1 MGEYDNHIQDPRIT
15 QLLEHNDLHED
26 PMHLNDHWIE
36 LFNKMTR
43 FLKVSSGTYNLSRTY
58 EEEPL
63 VNRYKN
69 QYILK
74 YVD

>member
-1 MGEYDNHIQDPRIT
+1 
-15 QLLEHNDLHED
+15 
-26 PMHLNDHWIE
+26 MHLNDHWIE

-43 FLKVSSGTYNLSRTY
+43 FLKVSSGTYNLSRNY